1 MNKIFKI
8 AAAALTLGFLSTTSY
23 AQETLYG
30 GEGVVIVPASVSAN
44 NDVDASAPFLM

>member
-23 AQETLYG
+23 ARKHFMA
-30 GEGVVIVPASVSAN
+30 VKAW
-44 NDVDASAPFLM
+44 